1 MTKVFVDTAAWLAL
15 INKDDHFHKQAR
27 AVRDQLLASQT
38 SFITTDWVLLEVANS
53 LRKRR
58 FRKAAV
64 RLIEAVYRSP
74 NIRVVRAD
82 PYLWDKAWGIY
93 KKSRDKDW
101 SLTDCLSFVVMRD
114 EGIRQAFTTDRHF
127 EQAGFVKLLS

>member
-1 MTKVFVDTAAWLAL
+1 MVRVFVDTAAWLAL
-15 INKDDHFHKQAR
+15 INKDDHFHKQAK
-27 AVRDQLLASQT
+27 AVRDQLMSSQASFT
-38 SFITTDWVLLEVANS
+38 TTDWVLLEVANS
-53 LRKRR
+53 LSKRR
-58 FRKAAV
+58 FRRAAV
-64 RLIEAVYRSP
+64 RLIEAISRSP

-82 PYLWDKAWGIY
+82 LYLWDRAWNLY

>member
-1 MTKVFVDTAAWLAL
+1 MARVFVDTAAWLAL

-27 AVRDQLLASQT
+27 AVRDRLVAAQA

-53 LRKRR
+53 LSKRR
-58 FRKAAV
+58 FRKSAV
-64 RLIEAVYRSP
+64 RLVEAISRSP
-74 NIRVVRAD
+74 NIRVVRTD
-82 PYLWDKAWGIY
+82 PYLWDRAWNLY

-101 SLTDCLSFVVMRD
+101 SLTDCMSFVVMRD